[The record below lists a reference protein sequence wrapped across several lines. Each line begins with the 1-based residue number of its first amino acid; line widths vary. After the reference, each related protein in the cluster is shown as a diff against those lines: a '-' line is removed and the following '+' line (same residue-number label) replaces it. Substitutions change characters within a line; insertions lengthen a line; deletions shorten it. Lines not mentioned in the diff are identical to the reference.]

1 MTITVPALGLAY
13 FAVPKNAC
21 TTLKHACFALNTG
34 RAFETW
40 LDADGRPMHIHD
52 TPGYLS
58 PWMTPEGLAS
68 TAGLARLAVI
78 RDPIRRLVSCWKNR
92 VRHYCE
98 LSAEVVGAELLAAH
112 GLQPTPPFAVFIER
126 LTEYRAISRA
136 IAHHTELQVAFLG
149 RDPAVFAHIRRV
161 EDMPA
166 LVALLSDLA
175 GRPVTLGHDQTGGS
189 EFPDPEI
196 DAATRRRMLAYA
208 EEDYDHWRFD

>member
-1 MTITVPALGLAY
+1 MPVIVPALGLAY

-21 TTLKHACFALNTG
+21 TTLKHAFFALNTG

-40 LDADGRPMHIHD
+40 QDAEGRPMYIHN
-52 TPGYLS
+52 TRGYGTA
-58 PWMTPEGLAS
+58 PMTPEALAS

-92 VRHYCE
+92 VRHHWE
-98 LSAEVVGAELLAAH
+98 LSAEVVGAELLAAR

-126 LTEYRAISRA
+126 LAEYRAISWS

-149 RDPAVFAHIRRV
+149 RDPAVFAHVRRV

-166 LVALLSDLA
+166 LVALLSGLA

-208 EEDYDHWRFD
+208 AEDYDHWRFD